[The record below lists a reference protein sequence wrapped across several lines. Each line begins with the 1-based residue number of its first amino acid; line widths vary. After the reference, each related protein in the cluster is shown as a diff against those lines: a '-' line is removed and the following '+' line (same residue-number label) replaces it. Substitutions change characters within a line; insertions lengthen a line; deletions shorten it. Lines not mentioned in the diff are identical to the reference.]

1 MNETGKQRLEFYGGP
16 LAGIAP
22 FLIFLAGTIYLC
34 VEGAP
39 TETGMAMFA
48 LMGLMFGAFLAKNRW
63 EYSEAIFTGMADP
76 VAVVPVLCWLIAG
89 FFGSILK
96 SSGLVNGLVWLAA
109 KANLSGS
116 LFCVIAFLICAAY
129 ACATGTSM
137 GTIIPCMSVIY
148 PAGVIVGANPAVLAG
163 AIVSGGCF
171 GDNLAPISDTTIT
184 SAKINGA
191 EIGDVVRSRFKY
203 ALVTSIIAC
212 IGFLVFGGGEVQS
225 PEQSAKV
232 MADFADPRALPML
245 IPALLVIF
253 LAVRGHHLVESIAWG
268 SALAIVEA
276 LGLGLLSVSDLIY
289 IENGA
294 PAGILVDG
302 VSGMFGLCIL
312 AVLLAPM
319 AYLTERCGLLGL
331 IREKLIEKLITTRRR
346 AEVSVFIIM
355 GLFDAM
361 INFSTVAMLAAGPSL
376 IRQIGKKFKISGVRL
391 ANLMDCSACT
401 VSYLLPYMVPLVA
414 VMTVS
419 SEVAEQF
426 PGLVPQV
433 TANQAM
439 FTSFYPIVMIFTVL
453 FSALTGWGRKGEHD
467 VDMEESVVKEEK

>member
-1 MNETGKQRLEFYGGP
+1 MVAVVCHKKTMSEKKKIEFYGGSAVG
-16 LAGIAP
+16 LVP
-22 FLIFLAGTIYLC
+22 FLIFLAGTVYIC
-34 VEGAP
+34 VKGAP
-39 TETGMAMFA
+39 TETGMALFA
-48 LMGLMFGAFLAKNRW
+48 LMGLLAGAFFAKNKW
-63 EYSEAIFTGMADP
+63 DYSEEIFVGMADP

-89 FFGSILK
+89 FFGAILK
-96 SSGLVNGLVWLAA
+96 SAGLVNGLVWLAS
-109 KANLSGS
+109 KANISGA
-116 LFCVIAFLICAAY
+116 LFCVAAFIICAIY

-148 PAGVIVGANPAVLAG
+148 PAGVIVGANPVVLAG

-184 SAKINGA
+184 SAKINNVA
-191 EIGDVVRSRFKY
+191 IGDVVRSRFKY
-203 ALVTSIIAC
+203 AITTAVVAC
-212 IGFLVFGGGEVQS
+212 VLFLIFGGGDIVD
-225 PEQSAKV
+225 SARSAEI
-232 MADFADPRALPML
+232 MAEYADPKALPML
-245 IPALLVIF
+245 IPAILVIL

-276 LGLGLLSVSDLIY
+276 LVLGLLKVSDLVY

-294 PAGILVDG
+294 PTGVLVNG

-319 AYLTERCGLLGL
+319 AHLLECCGVLSF
-331 IREKLIEKLITTRRR
+331 IREKLIGKLITTRKK
-346 AEVSVFIIM
+346 AEVSVLIIM
-355 GLFDAM
+355 AIFDTL

-376 IRQIGKKFKISGVRL
+376 IKEIGKKFNISGVRL

-401 VSYLLPYMVPLVA
+401 ASYLLPYMVPLVA

-419 SEVAEQF
+419 GEVAEAF
-426 PGLVPQV
+426 PGVVPQV

-439 FTSFYPIVMIFTVL
+439 FTAFYPIVMIFTVL
-453 FSALTGWGRKGEHD
+453 LMALTGWGRKGEKD
-467 VDMEESVVKEEK
+467 I